1 MKKMSEAKR
10 RGRPPGTKKVKVEVP
25 FDPSTIKTIRGGDM
39 YFKDSLFV
47 PMKADNELDVI
58 FSTEGGLMPATNM
71 VVAGGAGSGKT
82 TLALDYL
89 ASLTMKGYKCLFI
102 SGEMDE
108 IGYYKYCKRLPKIN
122 CVEVLFLK
130 NHQETIRETLEWQF
144 AQGYDVI
151 AIDSIAEVIEMY
163 KDTYRTT
170 ESAAEL
176 WFLQLQDKMKMGKN
190 KGAYNTSFINI
201 QQVTKDGTFVG
212 SNRLKHMTDAMAHID
227 RSKDG
232 TERSIYFSKNRDCDK
247 EFSVYFTFTKR
258 GVEYAYEMADET
270 A

>member
-1 MKKMSEAKR
+1 MINQKR
-10 RGRPPGTKKVKVEVP
+10 GRGRPAGTKKVRVEVQ
-25 FDPSTIKTIRGGDM
+25 FDPSTISTTRGNEM
-39 YFKDSLFV
+39 RFNDSLFV
-47 PMKADNELDVI
+47 PMKAGNELDVI
-58 FSTEGGLMPATNM
+58 FSTDGGLMPATNM
-71 VVAGGAGSGKT
+71 VIAGGAGSGKT
-82 TLALDYL
+82 TIALDYL
-89 ASLTMKGYKCLFI
+89 AALTRKGYKCLFI

-108 IGYYKYCKRLPKIN
+108 IGYYKYCRRMPAIG

-130 NHQETIRETLEWQF
+130 NYQETIKETLEWQF

-176 WFLQLQDKMKMGKN
+176 WFLQLQDKMKMGAN
-190 KGAYNTSFINI
+190 KKGYNTSFINI
-201 QQVTKDGTFVG
+201 QQVTKDGTFAG
-212 SNRLKHMTDAMAHID
+212 SNRLKHMTDAMAHIE

-232 TERSIYFSKNRDCDK
+232 TERSIHFSKNRDCDK
-247 EFSVYFTFTKR
+247 EFSVWFSFHKGR
-258 GVEYAYEMADET
+258 VEYSYEFINET